1 VSRQP
6 LQRIKPKIIPRTSEP
21 SDPPEQACR
30 YIPFRRLYPINSRAV
45 FLAAASST
53 ACKPGGCRG
62 VSRTRTPSLIWCLPY
77 SSACSAV
84 PAEQTRT
91 TWSAR
96 SGRSCRR
103 LAWLGSKGRYSS
115 NQKCQCSSCCCVYPA
130 RTQPRQSSRP
140 TPPVVPPNPASA
152 GPQPRHPPAPAPAPA
167 SAGPQPPAPA
177 SSTENPCPAEEK
189 GSKRPLI
196 FRRASNFRL
205 NSCQVR
211 GIFSLRLERNPGLFN
226 Y

>member
-1 VSRQP
+1 VPRQP

-140 TPPVVPPNPASA
+140 TRQSSRST
-152 GPQPRHPPAPAPAPA
+152 RHPLDPSP
-167 SAGPQPPAPA
+167 GIRRPPAPA

-211 GIFSLRLERNPGLFN
+211 GIFSLRLERHPGLFN
-226 Y
+226 D